1 MSRSTS
7 SRYVEQL
14 EGRRLFAAPH
24 ATSIITDNRGE
35 VYVTLDAPVVP
46 ETVSGRSVQMHTT
59 GPDNAFGTADDV
71 KIPGRVRWHAGNNR
85 IVFKTDQLLVNS
97 TYSFKVTARL
107 VKAADGTKL
116 DGEFNGPGLR
126 SGNDEAAGDLLFI
139 SKRDKGD
146 FPIARMQTSLGAID
160 VRLNK
165 PAAPVTVSNFLGYS
179 AFADWDG
186 TFFHRAADLGD
197 PYNRDFVIQAGGF
210 KVDASNTLDFVTQN
224 PAIINE
230 PGLSNVRGTIAMAK
244 LSGDPN
250 SATNQF
256 FFNVQDNSGDPA
268 FLDTQNGG
276 FTVFGEIR
284 GDGGLAVM
292 DAIAALGKKDLRS
305 GNLSDPTNPTVA
317 MDDAPVINPAATADN
332 LNPSADLVVIRRIAI
347 RNKVSAFVIG

>member
-35 VYVTLDAPVVP
+35 VLVTLDAPVVA
-46 ETVSGRSVQMHTT
+46 ETVSGRSVQMHVP
-59 GPDNAFGTADDV
+59 GPDNVFGTADDI
-71 KIPGRVRWHAGNNR
+71 KIPGRVRWSAGNNR
-85 IVFKTDQLLVNS
+85 ITFKTDQLPTNS
-97 TYSFKVTARL
+97 IYSFKVTARL

-116 DGEFNGPGLR
+116 DGEFNGPGVR

-139 SKRDKGD
+139 SKRDKGTA
-146 FPIARMQTSLGAID
+146 PVARMSTSMGAID
-160 VRLNK
+160 VVLNK
-165 PAAPVTVSNFLGYS
+165 TAAPVTVSNFLGYANS
-179 AFADWDG
+179 GVWDG
-186 TFFHRAADLGD
+186 TFFHRAADLGA
-197 PYNRDFVIQAGGF
+197 PYNRDFVVQAGGF
-210 KVDASNTLDFVTQN
+210 KVNASNLLDFVGQN
-224 PAIINE
+224 AAIVNE
-230 PGLSNVRGTIAMAK
+230 PGVSNVRGTIAMAK

-276 FTVFGEIR
+276 FTVFGNIS
-284 GDGGLAVM
+284 GAGGRSVM
-292 DAIAALGKKDLRS
+292 DAIAALEKKDLRS
-305 GNLSDPTNPTVA
+305 GNLSDPANPTVA